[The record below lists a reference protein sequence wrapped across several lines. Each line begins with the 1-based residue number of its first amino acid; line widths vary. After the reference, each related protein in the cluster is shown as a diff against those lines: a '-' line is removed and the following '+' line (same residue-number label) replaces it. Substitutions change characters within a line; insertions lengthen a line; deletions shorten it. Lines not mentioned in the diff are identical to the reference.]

1 MVFEPL
7 ARLWGYPVLQ
17 VRFEELP
24 LGGGGAHI
32 GDLNISIFLQGL
44 HDGPQLGTPPKA
56 LLTGLG
62 SGLAMECKGHTRV
75 TAGSYTTKS

>member
-1 MVFEPL
+1 MQEYSDHTFQTRRCEGSDGGGAAVVFEPL

-44 HDGPQLGTPPKA
+44 HDGPQLGPP
-56 LLTGLG
+56 
-62 SGLAMECKGHTRV
+62 
-75 TAGSYTTKS
+75 

>member
-44 HDGPQLGTPPKA
+44 HDGPQLGTPPSVA
-56 LLTGLG
+56 DR
-62 SGLAMECKGHTRV
+62 ARV
-75 TAGSYTTKS
+75 RPSYGVQGAHQGDSRQLHD

>member
-44 HDGPQLGTPPKA
+44 HDGPQLGPP
-56 LLTGLG
+56 
-62 SGLAMECKGHTRV
+62 
-75 TAGSYTTKS
+75 